1 MKNILISR
9 SPDLESALRINID
22 DNMIL
27 LNNKYTRD
35 LSYFDNTITLLAQ
48 EWAIQISGYNLICKC
63 LVKILLSNKQCN
75 V

>member
-48 EWAIQISGYNLICKC
+48 EWAIQISGYN
-63 LVKILLSNKQCN
+63 
-75 V
+75 